1 VELDM
6 NKILI
11 IFSLVLLAA
20 CGPSQEEKKNIVLNA
35 CSIMGETQKSDSLFR
50 IQTIIDARE
59 KIGGETFVRGDDA
72 IIEAIE
78 FGLCQELVLNETYDE
93 TLQPLKD
100 AKRER
105 ERIAAEKQAEENRI
119 AEEKQAEENRIA
131 EEQRIAAEKRAEEQ
145 RIAAE
150 KKSNDAKIATE
161 KRARDKKVAAANA
174 KKKQE
179 KQTIDN
185 WLEVVDGVKNGKS
198 IDGEDI
204 ASLIEDTTA
213 KMSNDGRGIMFR
225 DQQMEVM
232 GLLGFQFFVAKLG
245 IPDYILEDISNTAPI
260 NGRQEKE
267 YDNIIINWSISR
279 SDLSS
284 PFPTLHISLTLRLK
298 D

>member
-1 VELDM
+1 M

-119 AEEKQAEENRIA
+119 AEE
-131 EEQRIAAEKRAEEQ
+131 Q

-204 ASLIEDTTA
+204 ASLIENTTA

>member
-1 VELDM
+1 M